1 VPAGEASS
9 TDNKAAGDKAA
20 AEKKQ
25 QDQLRAKKL
34 AEQQARKQAD
44 EARRAAEARQA
55 QEAAARA
62 AEQEHAAQ
70 AREQE
75 AARARAEAAARAAA
89 QQTPSWQSALR
100 SELEVCGRQNF
111 VQKVVCTEQAI
122 WKHCPGHWGQ
132 IPECRENR
140 RSP

>member
-1 VPAGEASS
+1 MSAA
-9 TDNKAAGDKAA
+9 DNAA

-25 QDQLRAKKL
+25 QDQLKARKQ
-34 AEQQARKQAD
+34 AEQQAQKRAE

-55 QEAAARA
+55 QEAANRA
-62 AEQEHAAQ
+62 AEHERAAQ

-75 AARARAEAAARAAA
+75 AARARAEAAAHV
-89 QQTPSWQSALR
+89 QQAPTWQSALR
-100 SELEVCGRQNF
+100 SDLEVCNRQNF

-140 RSP
+140 RTP